1 MIPSPSFPSFSFFS
15 FFLLRYIHEP
25 LERAV
30 KPLFCG
36 RMTPIDRP
44 RFRAGRISILR
55 TAWDRWYRHFF
66 PPPKVS
72 PSGQLFDLFHADRV
86 ESSGKRSQSVSMARI
101 YDRSFQHRLN
111 MRTKIDRECERNIA
125 DRPAAK
131 GTRRFFI
138 TEPASSR
145 GKTSP
150 IPNESSGQCSNL
162 NRTDSPRVRTENALI
177 RSWNCDG
184 IITRPDTNHK
194 PSFIQGHSKSCV
206 RASCTL
212 LFRYPYTISRERS
225 IPSGEDVIIRFSSCF
240 LLPFPFRPRKKTLSS
255 QGGPQRDKRVAPF
268 LSRKGK
274 FTSALNS
281 PSTKGVKILGTLFLS
296 PIIREDRNYS
306 EFLSRKA
313 ELGERERGG

>member
-1 MIPSPSFPSFSFFS
+1 
-15 FFLLRYIHEP
+15 
-25 LERAV
+25 
-30 KPLFCG
+30 
-36 RMTPIDRP
+36 
-44 RFRAGRISILR
+44 
-55 TAWDRWYRHFF
+55 
-66 PPPKVS
+66 
-72 PSGQLFDLFHADRV
+72 
-86 ESSGKRSQSVSMARI
+86 MARI

-206 RASCTL
+206 RASCTHSYFVIHIQSL
-212 LFRYPYTISRERS
+212 ENEASLRE
-225 IPSGEDVIIRFSSCF
+225 
-240 LLPFPFRPRKKTLSS
+240 KMLSS
-255 QGGPQRDKRVAPF
+255 AFHPAFFFPS
-268 LSRKGK
+268 LSAQERKLCHHKEGRKETNASRLSYRGK
-274 FTSALNS
+274 ENL
-281 PSTKGVKILGTLFLS
+281 PR
-296 PIIREDRNYS
+296 P
-306 EFLSRKA
+306 
-313 ELGERERGG
+313 

>member
-1 MIPSPSFPSFSFFS
+1 
-15 FFLLRYIHEP
+15 
-25 LERAV
+25 
-30 KPLFCG
+30 
-36 RMTPIDRP
+36 
-44 RFRAGRISILR
+44 
-55 TAWDRWYRHFF
+55 
-66 PPPKVS
+66 
-72 PSGQLFDLFHADRV
+72 
-86 ESSGKRSQSVSMARI
+86 MARI

-206 RASCTL
+206 RASCTHSYFVIHIQSL
-212 LFRYPYTISRERS
+212 ENEASLREKML
-225 IPSGEDVIIRFSSCF
+225 IIRFSSCF
-240 LLPFPFRPRKKTLSS
+240 FLPFPFRPRKKTLSS

-313 ELGERERGG
+313 ELGERERGGWSTGSGKRNTRIFRWNIIGIKY